1 MLAIIVMRRILTGFF
16 VFEFFKV
23 KDDKKKEKKEDSEK
37 TVRESIRKSLK
48 DILTTRSVQL
58 SVFCILEVLYVCK
71 IPDNMLFRDVPHSF
85 KGVHKG
91 NSDLRGSLYFL
102 NSEVQPFYIIMR
114 KGHPLFVLFLFF
126 FVFFS
131 PLTVQHFSLENI
143 IMCNDNSC

>member
-1 MLAIIVMRRILTGFF
+1 MLEIIIVMRRILTGFF

-71 IPDNMLFRDVPHSF
+71 IPDYTLFRDVQGWRSGESTCLPPLWPRFDFRTRRHMWVEF
-85 KGVHKG
+85 V
-91 NSDLRGSLYFL
+91 GSLLCY
-102 NSEVQPFYIIMR
+102 ER
-114 KGHPLFVLFLFF
+114 FF
-126 FVFFS
+126 PGYSGFPIS
-131 PLTVQHFSLENI
+131 PKTNI
-143 IMCNDNSC
+143 

>member
-16 VFEFFKV
+16 VFKFFKV

-71 IPDNMLFRDVPHSF
+71 IPDYTLFRDVPHSF
-85 KGVHKG
+85 KGVHLGG
-91 NSDLRGSLYFL
+91 NSDLKGSLYFL

-114 KGHPLFVLFLFF
+114 KGHPLFSLFLFF
-126 FVFFS
+126 FFCLFFPS
-131 PLTVQHFSLENI
+131 
-143 IMCNDNSC
+143 NSTAFFFREYNYVL